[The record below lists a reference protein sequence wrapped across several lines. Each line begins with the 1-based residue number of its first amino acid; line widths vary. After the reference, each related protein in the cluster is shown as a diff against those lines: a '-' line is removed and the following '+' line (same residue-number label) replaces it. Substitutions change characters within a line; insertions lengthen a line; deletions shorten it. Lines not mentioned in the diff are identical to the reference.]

1 MVDRGLANKV
11 AGTAPGAESGVY
23 LRHAS
28 TRVRELRASSGGGRW
43 GPERQY
49 PVLYLGRPEA
59 SVIAEAYRSLVEGVE
74 GMRPELVE
82 PRHVF
87 TVDVDVDNLL
97 DLRVDEHLQAVGLD
111 HAALQ
116 GPWAPCQ
123 RVGLAAH
130 QLGLHGVIAPS
141 ATGLGLTLALF
152 EQHLPADQ
160 WPTIT
165 ATSIWAELPPDP
177 RRLRPARE
185 ATG

>member
-1 MVDRGLANKV
+1 MDRGLANAI
-11 AGTAPGAESGVY
+11 AGTVPGAESGVY

-59 SVIAEAYRSLVEGVE
+59 SVIAEAYRSLVDGVE
-74 GMRPELVE
+74 GMRAELVE

-87 TVDVDVDNLL
+87 TVRVDVDNVL
-97 DLRVDEHLQAVGLD
+97 DLRVDEHLAAVGLD
-111 HAALQ
+111 HGALR

-152 EQHLPADQ
+152 EHNLPPEQ
-160 WPTIT
+160 WPAVD
-165 ATSIWAELPPDP
+165 ATKVWQTLPQDP
-177 RRLRPARE
+177 RQQPAASE
-185 ATG
+185 ETA